1 MIQSK
6 FKETYPKRTARYGL
20 LLLIIL
26 ALSGASFVLA
36 QTPTPAPEG
45 PPARGA
51 DRSAPEREPVIIESS
66 QTPEGA
72 TNTIIALP
80 AVADAYLA
88 SERPSQNFGGDALYL
103 GYNLAGASNFGAQRI
118 LIRFDVDPFVPDTAV
133 INSATLRLNLSFSSP
148 SDDAAMPTVVRR
160 IASDWDE
167 DTVTWNTEPTW
178 TAVDSTADVGSAIT
192 YYEWPLTEVVQGW
205 ENGLHPNY
213 GVEIIGDETVQQ
225 RERAFYSRETAT
237 ELYPILFVDYTT
249 TDDAAPPDTEVD
261 DLPAYSKRNFTVS
274 WSGSDPGGSGIA
286 YYDVQVQINDG
297 AWGNWLTGVTT
308 TSAEYG
314 GGEDGRKYAFRVRGV
329 DNAGNVE
336 AYGAADT
343 STIVDTM
350 PPTVT
355 VDPLPAIING
365 TTFAVTW
372 SGDDTASGIQY
383 YDVQYRFNDGPW
395 VLWQAATTATNATFT
410 GASEGV
416 YAFEARAVDNLDHVE
431 AFQDEPEATTAI
443 DTEAPF
449 IEPILYLPIVFK
461 E

>member
-1 MIQSK
+1 MTQFNLSL
-6 FKETYPKRTARYGL
+6 RNQAARLGL
-20 LLLIIL
+20 LLILIL
-26 ALSGASFVLA
+26 ALSGTSFAVA
-36 QTPTPAPEG
+36 QTPTPVPDG
-45 PPARGA
+45 PPPRGA
-51 DRSAPEREPVIIESS
+51 DRIAPEREPVIIESS
-66 QTPEGA
+66 QTPQGA

-80 AVADAYLA
+80 AVADTYLA
-88 SERPSQNFGGDALYL
+88 SERPLQNFGGDALYL
-103 GYNLAGASNFGAQRI
+103 GYNLAGVDNFGAQRI
-118 LIRFDVDPFVPDTAV
+118 LVRFDVDPYVPDTAV

-148 SDDAAMPTVVRR
+148 SDDVAMPTVVRR

-167 DTVTWNTEPTW
+167 DIVTWNTEPTW
-178 TAVDSTADVGSAIT
+178 TAVDSTANVGSAIT

-205 ENGLHPNY
+205 ENDLYPNY

-237 ELYPILFVDYTT
+237 ELYPLLFVNYTT
-249 TDDAAPPDTEVD
+249 TDDATPPDTSVD

-314 GGEDGRKYAFRVRGV
+314 DGEDGRKYAFRVRGV

-343 STIVDTM
+343 STVVDTL

-355 VDPLPAIING
+355 VDPLPAIVNG

-372 SGDDTASGIQY
+372 DGSDSASGIQY

-395 VLWQAATTATNATFT
+395 ILWQAATTATSATFT

-416 YAFEARAVDNLDHVE
+416 YAFEARGVDNLDHVE
-431 AFQDEPEATTAI
+431 AFQDSPEATIAV

-449 IEPILYLPIVFK
+449 IEPMLYLPIIFN